1 MYHRRIFE
9 EITLRYEDLGCVAT
23 IVSELK
29 QMLQEHP
36 AIDQSKT
43 IQVNFNQWGS
53 SSINVMIYALT
64 KTTDWS
70 LWLDQ
75 QQDVF
80 LKVADIVKAAGA
92 DFAFP
97 STTL

>member
-1 MYHRRIFE
+1 
-9 EITLRYEDLGCVAT
+9 
-23 IVSELK
+23 
-29 QMLQEHP
+29 MLQQHP
-36 AIDQSKT
+36 AIDQSQT
-43 IQVNFNQWGS
+43 ILVNFNPWGS
-53 SSINVMIYALT
+53 SSINVMIDAFT

-92 DFAFP
+92 EFAFP
-97 STTL
+97 STTLYASTGFPTLHAATPRPDADR

>member
-1 MYHRRIFE
+1 M
-9 EITLRYEDLGCVAT
+9 
-23 IVSELK
+23 
-29 QMLQEHP
+29 
-36 AIDQSKT
+36 
-43 IQVNFNQWGS
+43 NFNQWGS
-53 SSINVMIYALT
+53 SSINVMIYAFT

-80 LKVADIVKAAGA
+80 LKVADIVKVAGA

-97 STTL
+97 STTLYASPGVLSLQAAASRKYTEQ